1 MLLGDMKW
9 GPGLVRIIEPLDQ
22 AWQEFLRTHN
32 LRIIAGS
39 GNSDFGVNVGIS
51 FKELG

>member
-32 LRIIAGS
+32 LRRIADCGS
-39 GNSDFGVNVGIS
+39 SDFGIHVGVS